1 MTDRRWEKAAAR
13 ENARRDAR
21 APLLAHAG
29 LVPHT
34 TADAQ
39 QAKVERVQ
47 SEMAE
52 RFAAHDEQSRRKID
66 VMREDLRALIGD
78 AGIAAFD
85 ARRKWWPKS
94 PEYELDGL
102 TEELAKATGRTPLDV
117 FEAYKAKLRV
127 AEPVRVEVSA
137 AAPDVGD
144 VAGEEEAAAV
154 DEEGES
160 LRRWT
165 TGEP

>member
-1 MTDRRWEKAAAR
+1 VKDRRWEKAAER

-52 RFAAHDEQSRRKID
+52 RFAAHDERSRRQID

-85 ARRKWWPKS
+85 VRRKWWPRT

-127 AEPVRVEVSA
+127 AEPVRVEVFA

-144 VAGEEEAAAV
+144 AAAEEEAAAV
-154 DEEGES
+154 DEAGEA
-160 LRRWT
+160 LRRRT

>member
-13 ENARRDAR
+13 ENARRDAK
-21 APLLAHAG
+21 APLFAAAG
-29 LVPHT
+29 LVEHT
-34 TADAQ
+34 TAAERK
-39 QAKVERVQ
+39 ARVERIQ
-47 SEMAE
+47 DDQAR
-52 RFAAHDEQSRRKID
+52 RFAANDERSRRKID
-66 VMREDLRALIGD
+66 IMRADLRTLIGD
-78 AGIAAFD
+78 AGVAAFD
-85 ARRKWWPKS
+85 VRRKWWPKS

-144 VAGEEEAAAV
+144 AAAEEEAAAV
-154 DEEGES
+154 DEAGDA
-160 LRRWT
+160 LRRRT

>member
-1 MTDRRWEKAAAR
+1 MTDRRWEKAAER
-13 ENARRDAR
+13 ENARRDAK
-21 APLLAHAG
+21 APLLAYAG
-29 LVPHT
+29 LVEHT

-39 QAKVERVQ
+39 RARVERIITAQ
-47 SEMAE
+47 AE
-52 RFAAHDEQSRRKID
+52 RFAAHNEQSRRKID

-85 ARRKWWPKS
+85 VRRAWWPKS
-94 PEYELDGL
+94 PDYELDGL

-137 AAPDVGD
+137 AAPDVD
-144 VAGEEEAAAV
+144 DAAAEEEAAAV
-154 DEEGES
+154 VEAAEA
-160 LRRWT
+160 LRRRT
-165 TGEP
+165 TGAP